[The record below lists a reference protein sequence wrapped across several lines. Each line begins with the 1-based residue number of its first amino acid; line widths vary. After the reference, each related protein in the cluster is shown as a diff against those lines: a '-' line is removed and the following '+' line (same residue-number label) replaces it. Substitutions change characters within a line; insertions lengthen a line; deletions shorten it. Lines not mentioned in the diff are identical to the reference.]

1 MAAIAVMA
9 EAMQMLNNTTI
20 IQKRPIFPTLIE
32 GRKNRNRAEP
42 VNDNARDKKHVN
54 KNFPKNTSIGVEL
67 SFNRREVPRSS
78 SMTKVLERPVMLPK
92 NKTIHNN
99 AEATLLLTRSPAV
112 VNAIVEIV
120 ITINNN
126 NADSAIRDRN
136 SIDISFRNTA
146 MHLYRIFISVNLLCL
161 NNDHIHDLLKNS
173 HLPFAM

>member
-1 MAAIAVMA
+1 MPSIVLPPLAMPEAIQLGKESTGKSAPFPFALAIMAAIAVMA
-9 EAMQMLNNTTI
+9 EAMHMLNNTTI

-32 GRKNRNRAEP
+32 GWKNRNRAEP

-99 AEATLLLTRSPAV
+99 AEAT
-112 VNAIVEIV
+112 
-120 ITINNN
+120 
-126 NADSAIRDRN
+126 
-136 SIDISFRNTA
+136 
-146 MHLYRIFISVNLLCL
+146 
-161 NNDHIHDLLKNS
+161 
-173 HLPFAM
+173 